1 MQELRLLLI
10 SLATVLLSSIL
21 LFIYFRSRI
30 VKVEEKLEI
39 MFNLIQ
45 SHAREEQMT
54 QQFVPYENNVQNTVE
69 ENTRVNLIDVSEDE
83 DGESDSDESDS
94 DSDDEMNNLVI
105 DETLL
110 EENVKKIELTLE
122 SKDVLFD
129 NMTQENMNHLEDV
142 QTDIIVQKG
151 MEEEY
156 NEEEDNEEEDNE
168 EEDNE
173 EEDNEE
179 EDNEEEDNEEE
190 MIIDL
195 TKLKVVELRKMCS
208 DNGKT
213 NYKSLKKAELIQLLQ
228 N

>member
-54 QQFVPYENNVQNTVE
+54 QQFVPYENNVQNTVQ

-105 DETLL
+105 DENLL
-110 EENVKKIELTLE
+110 EENIKKIELTLE

-156 NEEEDNEEEDNE
+156 NEEEDNEEEEDEE
-168 EEDNE
+168 EED
-173 EEDNEE
+173 EDNEE

>member
-54 QQFVPYENNVQNTVE
+54 QQFVPYENNVQNTVQ

-110 EENVKKIELTLE
+110 EENIKKIELTLE

>member
-168 EEDNE
+168 EE
-173 EEDNEE
+173 
-179 EDNEEEDNEEE
+179 